1 MLGDDDSNAS
11 LIKNNAAAAPL
22 PPDKRAHEI
31 YRNVATAAEA
41 PSSQLSL
48 AEPAALAG
56 RDERIVP
63 HKPCCKHI
71 EPIKLTRI

>member
-11 LIKNNAAAAPL
+11 LIKNNAAAAPQ
-22 PPDKRAHEI
+22 RAHEI

-71 EPIKLTRI
+71 EPIRLTRI